1 MFRFTI
7 RDVLWLMVVVGL
19 AVMLWLEHSQ
29 LTALRETLNQQD
41 AKRRITELRERELR
55 GGAIITPAPMMVTP
69 RLERLD
75 EPRRAKDE

>member
-7 RDVLWLMVVVGL
+7 RDLLWLMVVVGL

-29 LTALRETLNQQD
+29 LAALRETLNEQD
-41 AKRRITELRERELR
+41 AERRIAELRERELR
-55 GGAIITPAPMMVTP
+55 GGAIISPGPMMVTP

-75 EPRRAKDE
+75 ERRGGREE

>member
-7 RDVLWLMVVVGL
+7 RDLLWLMVVAGL
-19 AVMLWLEHSQ
+19 AVMLCLEHSQ
-29 LTALRETLNQQD
+29 VTVLRDTLHQQE

-55 GGAIITPAPMMVTP
+55 GGAIISPAPMLVTP

-75 EPRRAKDE
+75 EPRLGKEE